1 MSIKKIIA
9 LLLCGAAALFVF
21 TACGAGDSSSSETI
35 GETSTGNYRSLADIK
50 ESGKIVM
57 LTNATFEPFEYVSGG
72 EVVGADVDLARMVAD
87 ELGVSLE
94 IVDMDFD
101 LLVEALKSGKGDF
114 IAAGMTAKPERAE
127 QVDFSSV
134 YVKNGLLVIIPAG
147 ADITSAEDLAGKRV
161 AVQEATTSDDFATDE
176 VEGAEVLRFK
186 DAVAVGGAVRD
197 NKADA
202 AILDIKPAE
211 GVVANSG
218 GRLELLPDPITQEDT
233 SMAVAKGNAELLAV
247 INELLDAAVANG
259 TVDELVQAH
268 MDATTAEE

>member
-1 MSIKKIIA
+1 MNIKRIIA
-9 LLLCGAAALFVF
+9 LLLCGAMALFVF
-21 TACGAGDSSSSETI
+21 TACGGSDSP
-35 GETSTGNYRSLADIK
+35 GYRSLEDIK

-57 LTNATFEPFEYVSGG
+57 LTNATFEPFEYVSGD
-72 EVVGADVDLARMVAD
+72 EVVGADVDLARMIAD
-87 ELGVSLE
+87 EIGVSLE

-114 IAAGMTAKPERAE
+114 IAAGMTATPERAE

-147 ADITSAEDLAGKRV
+147 GDIASTEDLAGKRV

-259 TVDELVQAH
+259 TVDELVQTH
-268 MDATTAEE
+268 MDATTAE